1 MQNIL
6 YLGPVGTNSHMA
18 AEEFIKVEKIEDAKL
33 IPCGTIKSI
42 IQEIDQNSDLTAI
55 VPIENSIE
63 GVVRE
68 TLDNVIRTK
77 DRSVVI
83 SKEMI
88 VPIHHCLISKARD
101 ISAIKTIISH
111 PQAIAQCQGFILK
124 TFGDGIKVMNAPS
137 TSDAVVSLLER
148 DENFAAIGNAK
159 AAEFYGIPVLKSN
172 INDEDDNKTRFVY
185 LSRKQGKKT
194 GKDKTSIVFSTDNK
208 PGALV
213 RILDVFRKEDV
224 NLSYIDSRP
233 SKRDLKEYGP
243 YIFFVDCDI
252 HCSDEKFQ
260 KVLFE
265 IKPFITFYRC
275 IGSYPRVL

>member
-1 MQNIL
+1 MHNIL

-18 AEEFIKVEKIEDAKL
+18 AEEFVKKEKIKDAKL
-33 IPCGTIKSI
+33 IPYGTIKSI
-42 IQEIDQNSDLTAI
+42 IREIDQKPSLTAI

-77 DRSVVI
+77 DKSVVI
-83 SKEMI
+83 SKEI
-88 VPIHHCLISKARD
+88 IFPIHHCLISKAND
-101 ISAIKTIISH
+101 ISTIKTIISH

-124 TFGDGIKVMNAPS
+124 TFGDDIKIVNAPS
-137 TSDAVVSLLER
+137 TSDAVMSILEK
-148 DENFAAIGNAK
+148 DNTFAAIGNKK
-159 AAEFYGIPVLKSN
+159 AAEFYGIPILFFN

-185 LSRKQGKKT
+185 LSREISKPT

-213 RILDVFRKEDV
+213 RILDVFRQENV

-233 SKRDLKEYGP
+233 SKIDLKEYGP
-243 YIFFVDCDI
+243 YIFFADCEI
-252 HCSDEKFQ
+252 HCSDEKFRRVIG
-260 KVLFE
+260 K

-275 IGSYPRVL
+275 IGAYSRC